1 MREIEEDR
9 GRKKKIEDVS
19 FSERKYC
26 PLSSSAEASGAGGT
40 WRSRI
45 SSFIFYLLFFTL
57 SPLKAQI
64 NTERVLLMGRN
75 ALYYEDY
82 VLAIQ
87 RFNMVINAKPW
98 LGEPYFYRA
107 LAKYYLEDYQ
117 GAEIDCNNAVERNP
131 YALNHYVLRAICRI
145 NQSRYALAEEDYRKA
160 ISINPLDHN
169 SWHNIV
175 LCQIEMK
182 EYERADSSLDVSMRH
197 WPKDP
202 DQYTLKAQVSLLRTD
217 TLLAEKWT
225 DRAIELDEYDG
236 RAWSLKAMFQA
247 NRKEY
252 KEAEAS
258 LDKAIT
264 QTPRTAGLYVNR
276 ALARYNQDNLRGAMS
291 DYDAC
296 LDLEP
301 RNFIAHYNRGL
312 LRASVGE
319 DNLAIEDFNFV
330 LELEPDN
337 TIALYNRALLLD
349 NVGDYNG
356 AIRDISAVIK
366 DYPEFWD
373 GYRHRAAIKRK
384 IGDTNGAER
393 DEFKVLQARL
403 DAAAG
408 KKQPVRTRK
417 KSEHNIEDY
426 AALVEEDTHEEENE
440 YASEYRGKVQNRQT
454 ELRPEPIY
462 SLTYYKRTSETNTYV
477 AYCQQIEELNAHNVL
492 PRQLY
497 LTDNVAP
504 MTAKQTEAHQA
515 TIAMLSEK
523 LEQGQADKGLL
534 LRRALDYYHVRDFEN
549 AVADMDEFILN
560 GNSDSLLFTL
570 HSSLALAYILRAQ
583 CRFAQLEV
591 SRTTANASDLRLGYL
606 MVMQDY
612 GKASDLMPDAPFLH
626 YNIGCVQ
633 VQLSDYVAAQK
644 SFSRAIEL
652 DPHFPSAYYGR
663 GVAYILGGQTEQGLI
678 DLSQAGELGLY
689 SAYNLIKKY
698 SKEKTKEKKQKD

>member
-1 MREIEEDR
+1 
-9 GRKKKIEDVS
+9 
-19 FSERKYC
+19 
-26 PLSSSAEASGAGGT
+26 
-40 WRSRI
+40 
-45 SSFIFYLLFFTL
+45 
-57 SPLKAQI
+57 
-64 NTERVLLMGRN
+64 MGRN

-131 YALNHYVLRAICRI
+131 YALNHYILRALCRI
-145 NQSRYALAEEDYRKA
+145 NQNRYALAEEDYQKA
-160 ISINPLDHN
+160 IAINPLDHN
-169 SWHNIV
+169 AWHNIV
-175 LCQIEMK
+175 LCQIELK
-182 EYERADSSLDVSMRH
+182 EYERADSSLDVMLRH
-197 WPKDP
+197 WGKETE
-202 DQYTLKAQVSLLRTD
+202 QYTMKAQVSLLRTD
-217 TLLAEKWT
+217 TLQAEKWT
-225 DRAIELDEYDG
+225 DRALELDEFDG
-236 RAWSLKAMFQA
+236 RAWSLKAMFQG

-258 LDKAIT
+258 LDKAIV
-264 QTPRTAGLYVNR
+264 QMPRVAGLYVNR

-301 RNFIAHYNRGL
+301 RNYIAHYNRGL
-312 LRASVGE
+312 LRANVGE

-349 NVGDYNG
+349 NIGDYNG

-373 GYRHRAAIKRK
+373 GYRQRAAIKRK

-408 KKQPVRTRK
+408 KKHPVRTRK

-426 AALVEEDTHEEENE
+426 AALVEEDEHEEENE
-440 YASEYRGKVQNRQT
+440 YVSEYRGKVQNRQT

-462 SLTYYKRTSETNTYV
+462 SLTYYKRDSETNTYV
-477 AYCQQIEELNAHNVL
+477 AYCPELEKLNAKQTL
-492 PRQLY
+492 SLRLY
-497 LTDNVAP
+497 LTDNEAP
-504 MTAKQTEAHQA
+504 MTEKQTEAHQ
-515 TIAMLSEK
+515 TSIANSP
-523 LEQGQADKGLL
+523 DST
-534 LRRALDYYHVRDFEN
+534 LRGEELFKRALDYYHIRDFEN
-549 AVADMDEFILN
+549 AVSDMNALIQEN
-560 GNSDSLLFTL
+560 GPEP
-570 HSSLALAYILRAQ
+570 LALILRAQ

-591 SRTTANASDLRLGYL
+591 SRTTASASDLRLGYL
-606 MVMQDY
+606 MAVQDY
-612 GKASDLMPDAPFLH
+612 DKASFLMPDAPFLH

-633 VQLSDYVAAQK
+633 VQLADYLAAQK

-652 DPHFPSAYYGR
+652 DPRFPSAYYGR
-663 GVAYILGGQTEQGLI
+663 GVAYILAGQIDEGLS

-689 SAYNLIKKY
+689 TAYNLIKKY
-698 SKEKTKEKKQKD
+698 SKEKKSQD

>member
-1 MREIEEDR
+1 MRVLIN
-9 GRKKKIEDVS
+9 KMLS
-19 FSERKYC
+19 LA
-26 PLSSSAEASGAGGT
+26 PLKGG
-40 WRSRI
+40 WVVC
-45 SSFIFYLLFFTL
+45 FLLFCL
-57 SPLKAQI
+57 SPLRAQI
-64 NTERVLLMGRN
+64 NADRVLLMGRN

-87 RFNMVINAKPW
+87 RFNMVINVKPW

-107 LAKYYLEDYQ
+107 VAKFYLEDYQ
-117 GAEIDCNNAVERNP
+117 GAEIDCNNAVQRNP
-131 YALNHYVLRAICRI
+131 YAINHYVLRALCRI
-145 NQSRYALAEEDYRKA
+145 NQDRFALAEEDYQKA
-160 ISINPLDHN
+160 LSINPLDHN

-175 LCQIEMK
+175 LCQIELK
-182 EYERADSSLDVSMRH
+182 EYERADSSLDAMIRH
-197 WPKDP
+197 WPKESE
-202 DQYTLKAQVSLLRTD
+202 QYTMKAQVSLLRTD
-217 TLLAEKWT
+217 TVRAEKWI
-225 DRAIELDEYDG
+225 DQAIELDEYDG
-236 RAWSLKAMFQA
+236 KAWSLKAMFQA
-247 NRKEY
+247 NRQEY

-264 QTPRTAGLYVNR
+264 QLPRTAGLYVNR

-330 LELEPDN
+330 IELEPDN

-349 NVGDYNG
+349 NIGDYNG

-373 GYRHRAAIKRK
+373 GYRQRAAIKRK

-408 KKQPVRTRK
+408 KKMPVRTRK
-417 KSEHNIEDY
+417 KSERNIEDY

-440 YASEYRGKVQNRQT
+440 YASDYRGKVQNRQA

-462 SLTYYKRTSETNTYV
+462 SLTYYRRTSETNSYV
-477 AYCQQIEELNAHNVL
+477 VYCSELEKLNSRHILA
-492 PRQLY
+492 RQLY
-497 LTDNVAP
+497 LTDNEAP
-504 MTAKQTEAHQA
+504 MTSKQTDSHQA
-515 TIAMLSEK
+515 SVLALT
-523 LEQGQADKGLL
+523 EQLDAIDNNQWTTDNKQQAADWLIK
-534 LRRALDYYHVRDFEN
+534 RALDYYHIRDFEN
-549 AVADMDEFILN
+549 AVSDMNALIQEN
-560 GNSDSLLFTL
+560 GANP
-570 HSSLALAYILRAQ
+570 LALILRAQ
-583 CRFAQLEV
+583 CRYAQLEV

-606 MVMQDY
+606 MAVQDY
-612 GKASDLMPDAPFLH
+612 NKASDLMPDAPFLH
-626 YNIGCVQ
+626 YNIGCLQ
-633 VQLSDYVAAQK
+633 VQLADYLAAQK
-644 SFSRAIEL
+644 SFTRAIEL

-663 GVAYILGGQTEQGLI
+663 GVAYILGGQVEEGLK
-678 DLSQAGELGLY
+678 DLSQAGEYGIY

-698 SKEKTKEKKQKD
+698 SQTKGKSDKEKN

>member
-1 MREIEEDR
+1 
-9 GRKKKIEDVS
+9 
-19 FSERKYC
+19 
-26 PLSSSAEASGAGGT
+26 
-40 WRSRI
+40 
-45 SSFIFYLLFFTL
+45 
-57 SPLKAQI
+57 
-64 NTERVLLMGRN
+64 MGRN

-87 RFNMVINAKPW
+87 RFNMVISAKPW

-107 LAKYYLEDYQ
+107 LAKYYLEDFQ

-131 YALNHYVLRAICRI
+131 YALNHYVLRALCRI
-145 NQSRYALAEEDYRKA
+145 NQNRYALAEEDYQKA

-175 LCQIEMK
+175 LCQIELK
-182 EYERADSSLDVSMRH
+182 EYARADSSLDMMLHH
-197 WPKDP
+197 WPKETE
-202 DQYTLKAQVSLLRTD
+202 QYTMKAQVSLLRTD
-217 TLLAEKWT
+217 TVQAEKWT
-225 DRAIELDEYDG
+225 DRALELDDYDG
-236 RAWSLKAMFQA
+236 RAWSLKAMFQG

-252 KEAEAS
+252 KEAETS
-258 LDKAIT
+258 LDKAIV
-264 QTPRTAGLYVNR
+264 QMPRTAALYVNR

-301 RNFIAHYNRGL
+301 RNYLAHYNRGL
-312 LRASVGE
+312 LRAQVGE

-349 NVGDYNG
+349 NIGDYKG

-373 GYRHRAAIKRK
+373 GYRQRAAIKRK
-384 IGDTNGAER
+384 IGDVNGAER

-408 KKQPVRTRK
+408 KKYPVRTRK

-426 AALVEEDTHEEENE
+426 AALVEEDKHEEENE
-440 YASEYRGKVQNRQT
+440 YVSEYRGKVQNRQT

-462 SLTYYKRTSETNTYV
+462 SLTYYRNLSETNTYV
-477 AYCQQIEELNAHNVL
+477 AYLQELETLNNRHL
-492 PRQLY
+492 FPMRLY
-497 LTDNVAP
+497 LTDNEAP
-504 MTAKQTEAHQA
+504 MTEKQTETHQA
-515 TIAMLSEK
+515 AITSLSEQ
-523 LEQGQADKGLL
+523 LDKKPHDKDML
-534 LRRALDYYHVRDFEN
+534 LRRALDYYHIRDFEN
-549 AVADMDEFILN
+549 AVADMDALILEN
-560 GNSDSLLFTL
+560 GPDPM
-570 HSSLALAYILRAQ
+570 ALILRAQ

-606 MVMQDY
+606 MVVQDY
-612 GKASDLMPDAPFLH
+612 NKASDLMPDAPFLH

-633 VQLSDYVAAQK
+633 VQLADYLAAQK

-652 DPHFPSAYYGR
+652 DSHFPSAYYGR
-663 GVAYILGGQTEQGLI
+663 GVAYILGGQTEQGLS

-689 SAYNLIKKY
+689 TAYNLIKKY
-698 SKEKTKEKKQKD
+698 SQTKK

>member
-1 MREIEEDR
+1 MRVKRLFLIVAMLIGVASSPFDF
-9 GRKKKIEDVS
+9 
-19 FSERKYC
+19 FS
-26 PLSSSAEASGAGGT
+26 
-40 WRSRI
+40 
-45 SSFIFYLLFFTL
+45 L

-64 NTERVLLMGRN
+64 NTDRVLLMGRN

-87 RFNMVINAKPW
+87 RFNMVINVKPW

-131 YALNHYVLRAICRI
+131 YALNHYVLRALCRI
-145 NQSRYALAEEDYRKA
+145 NQDRYALAEEDYQKA
-160 ISINPLDHN
+160 LSINPLDHN
-169 SWHNIV
+169 SLHNIV
-175 LCQIEMK
+175 LCQIEQK
-182 EYERADSSLDVSMRH
+182 KYERADSSLDVMIRH
-197 WPKDP
+197 WPKEP
-202 DQYTLKAQVSLLRTD
+202 EQYTMKAQVSLLRTD
-217 TLLAEKWT
+217 TIQAEKWT
-225 DRAIELDEYDG
+225 DKALELDEYDG

-264 QTPRTAGLYVNR
+264 QMPRMAGLYVNR
-276 ALARYNQDNLRGAMS
+276 ALTRYNQDNLRGAMS

-301 RNFIAHYNRGL
+301 RNYIAHYNRGL

-330 LELEPDN
+330 LDLEPDN

-349 NVGDYNG
+349 NIGDYNG

-373 GYRHRAAIKRK
+373 GYRQRAAIKRK

-408 KKQPVRTRK
+408 KKHAVRTRK
-417 KSEHNIEDY
+417 KSERNIEDY

-440 YASEYRGKVQNRQT
+440 YVSEYRGKVQNKQT
-454 ELRPEPIY
+454 ELHPEPIY
-462 SLTYYKRTSETNTYV
+462 SLSYYKRASETNTYV
-477 AYCQQIEELNAHNVL
+477 AFCPQIEELNIHRVL
-492 PRQLY
+492 PQQLY
-497 LTDNVAP
+497 LTDNIAP
-504 MTAKQTEAHQA
+504 MTAKQTEMHQA
-515 TIAMLSEK
+515 SAIALSEQ
-523 LEQGQADKGLL
+523 LEQTPEDANLL
-534 LRRALDYYHVRDFEN
+534 MRRALDYYHIRDFEN
-549 AVADMDEFILN
+549 AVADMNALISIHNTQFTTHNSSNSQTTEQLN
-560 GNSDSLLFTL
+560 NL
-570 HSSLALAYILRAQ
+570 LALAYILRAQ

-591 SRTTANASDLRLGYL
+591 SRTTASASDLRLGYL
-606 MVMQDY
+606 MVVQDY
-612 GKASDLMPDAPFLH
+612 NKASDMMPDVPFLH

-633 VQLSDYVAAQK
+633 VQLSDYLAAQK
-644 SFSRAIEL
+644 SFSRALEI

-663 GVAYILGGQTEQGLI
+663 GVAYILGGQTEQGLS
-678 DLSQAGELGLY
+678 DLSQAGEYGLY
-689 SAYNLIKKY
+689 TAYNLIKKY
-698 SKEKTKEKKQKD
+698 SQTKK

>member
-1 MREIEEDR
+1 
-9 GRKKKIEDVS
+9 
-19 FSERKYC
+19 
-26 PLSSSAEASGAGGT
+26 
-40 WRSRI
+40 
-45 SSFIFYLLFFTL
+45 
-57 SPLKAQI
+57 
-64 NTERVLLMGRN
+64 MGRN

-117 GAEIDCNNAVERNP
+117 GAEIDCNQAVEHNP
-131 YALNHYVLRAICRI
+131 YALNHYVLRALCRI
-145 NQSRYALAEEDYRKA
+145 NQSRYALAEADYRKA
-160 ISINPLDHN
+160 IAINPLDHN

-175 LCQIEMK
+175 LCQIELK
-182 EYERADSSLDVSMRH
+182 EYERADSSLDVMLRH
-197 WPKDP
+197 WSKETE
-202 DQYTLKAQVSLLRTD
+202 QYTMKAQVALLRTD
-217 TLLAEKWT
+217 TVGAERWT

-236 RAWSLKAMFQA
+236 RAWSIKAMFQA

-258 LDKAIT
+258 LDKAIV
-264 QTPRTAGLYVNR
+264 QMPRTAGLYVNR

-301 RNFIAHYNRGL
+301 RNYLAHYNRGL
-312 LRASVGE
+312 LRAQVGE

-366 DYPEFWD
+366 DYPDFWE
-373 GYRHRAAIKRK
+373 GYRQRAAIKRK

-408 KKQPVRTRK
+408 KKRPVRTRK
-417 KSEHNIEDY
+417 KSERNIEDY

-440 YASEYRGKVQNRQT
+440 YVSEYRGKVQNRQT
-454 ELRPEPIY
+454 ELHPGPIY
-462 SLTYYKRTSETNTYV
+462 SLTYYKKDSETNTYV
-477 AYCQQIEELNAHNVL
+477 AYCSQLEKLNAGKAL
-492 PRQLY
+492 PHQLF
-497 LTDNVAP
+497 LTDSEAP
-504 MTAKQTEAHQA
+504 LAAKQTESHQA
-515 TIAMLSEK
+515 SILSLSEQ
-523 LEQGQADKGLL
+523 LENSPADKDLL
-534 LRRALDYYHVRDFEN
+534 MRRALDYYHIRDFEN
-549 AVADMDEFILN
+549 AVSDMNALIQENGADP
-560 GNSDSLLFTL
+560 
-570 HSSLALAYILRAQ
+570 LALVLRAQ

-591 SRTTANASDLRLGYL
+591 SRTTASASDLRLSYL
-606 MVMQDY
+606 MVVQDY
-612 GKASDLMPDAPFLH
+612 NKASELMPDAPFLY

-633 VQLSDYVAAQK
+633 VQLADFGAAQR
-644 SFSRAIEL
+644 SFSRAVEL
-652 DPHFPSAYYGR
+652 DPQFPNGYYGR
-663 GVAYILGGQTEQGLI
+663 GVAYILGGLTEQGLS

-689 SAYNLIKKY
+689 TAYNLIKKY
-698 SKEKTKEKKQKD
+698 SKEKKSKD

>member
-1 MREIEEDR
+1 MLL
-9 GRKKKIEDVS
+9 
-19 FSERKYC
+19 C
-26 PLSSSAEASGAGGT
+26 LS
-40 WRSRI
+40 
-45 SSFIFYLLFFTL
+45 
-57 SPLKAQI
+57 LKAQI
-64 NTERVLLMGRN
+64 NTDRVLLMGRN

-87 RFNMVINAKPW
+87 RFNMVISVKPW

-131 YALNHYVLRAICRI
+131 YALNHYVLRALCRI
-145 NQSRYALAEEDYRKA
+145 NQSRYALAEEDYQKA
-160 ISINPLDHN
+160 IAINPLDHN

-175 LCQIEMK
+175 LCQIELK
-182 EYERADSSLDVSMRH
+182 EYEKADSSLDVMLHH
-197 WPKDP
+197 WGKETE
-202 DQYTLKAQVSLLRTD
+202 QYTMKAQVSLLRTD
-217 TLLAEKWT
+217 TIKAEEWT
-225 DRAIELDEYDG
+225 DRALGLDEYDG
-236 RAWSLKAMFQA
+236 KAWSLKAMFQG

-258 LDKAIT
+258 LDKAIM
-264 QTPRTAGLYVNR
+264 QMPRNAGLYVNR

-301 RNFIAHYNRGL
+301 RNYIAHYNRGL

-349 NVGDYNG
+349 NIGDYKG

-373 GYRHRAAIKRK
+373 GYRQRAAIKRK
-384 IGDTNGAER
+384 IGDINGAER

-403 DAAAG
+403 DAAVG
-408 KKQPVRTRK
+408 KKHPVRTRK

-426 AALVEEDTHEEENE
+426 AALVEEDEHEEENE
-440 YASEYRGKVQNRQT
+440 YVSEYRGKVQNRQT

-462 SLTYYKRTSETNTYV
+462 SLTYYRKDSETNTYI
-477 AYCQQIEELNAHNVL
+477 AYCPQIEELNAHKKFPL
-492 PRQLY
+492 QLY
-497 LTDNVAP
+497 LTENEAS
-504 MTAKQTEAHQA
+504 MTEKQTEAHQVS
-515 TIAMLSEK
+515 IAALSEQ
-523 LEQGQADKGLL
+523 LEQKPTDKDLL
-534 LRRALDYYHVRDFEN
+534 MQRALDYYHIRDFEN
-549 AVADMDEFILN
+549 GVADMDALIQKN
-560 GNSDSLLFTL
+560 GADA
-570 HSSLALAYILRAQ
+570 LALVLRAQ

-591 SRTTANASDLRLGYL
+591 SRTTASASDLRLGYL
-606 MVMQDY
+606 MAMQDY
-612 GKASDLMPDAPFLH
+612 YKASDLMPDVPFLH

-633 VQLSDYVAAQK
+633 VQLADYAAAQK

-663 GVAYILGGQTEQGLI
+663 GVAYILGGQTEQGLS
-678 DLSQAGELGLY
+678 DLSQAGEYGLY
-689 SAYNLIKKY
+689 TAYNLIKKY
-698 SKEKTKEKKQKD
+698 SKQATK

>member
-1 MREIEEDR
+1 MRTKRIFLIVAMLF
-9 GRKKKIEDVS
+9 GVA
-19 FSERKYC
+19 FS
-26 PLSSSAEASGAGGT
+26 P
-40 WRSRI
+40 
-45 SSFIFYLLFFTL
+45 FHLFNFSTL
-57 SPLKAQI
+57 NAQI
-64 NTERVLLMGRN
+64 NTDRVLLMGRN

-107 LAKYYLEDYQ
+107 LGKFYLEDYQ
-117 GAEIDCNNAVERNP
+117 GSEIDCNNAIERNP
-131 YALNHYVLRAICRI
+131 YALNHYVLRALCRI
-145 NQSRYALAEEDYRKA
+145 NQSRYALAEEDYQKA

-169 SWHNIV
+169 AWHNIV
-175 LCQIEMK
+175 LCQIELK
-182 EYERADSSLDVSMRH
+182 QYERADSSLDVMLRH
-197 WPKDP
+197 WGKEPE
-202 DQYTLKAQVSLLRTD
+202 QYTMKAQVSLLRTD
-217 TLLAEKWT
+217 TVQAEKWT
-225 DRAIELDEYDG
+225 DKALELDEYDG
-236 RAWSLKAMFQA
+236 RAWGLKAMFQG
-247 NRKEY
+247 NRNEY

-258 LDKAIT
+258 LDKAIV
-264 QTPRTAGLYVNR
+264 QLPRTAGLYVNR

-301 RNFIAHYNRGL
+301 RNYIAHYNRGL

-349 NVGDYNG
+349 NIGDYNG

-373 GYRHRAAIKRK
+373 GYRQRAAIKRK
-384 IGDTNGAER
+384 IGDTAGAER

-417 KSEHNIEDY
+417 KSQHNIEDY
-426 AALVEEDTHEEENE
+426 AALVEEDEHEEENE
-440 YASEYRGKVQNRQT
+440 YVSEYRGKVQNRQT

-462 SLTYYKRTSETNTYV
+462 LLTYYRKLSETNTYTC
-477 AYCQQIEELNAHNVL
+477 YCQELETLNASKSL
-492 PRQLY
+492 PSQLY
-497 LTDNVAP
+497 LTDSEAP
-504 MTAKQTEAHQA
+504 LTAKQTEAHQA
-515 TIAMLSEK
+515 AIANPSDSILSG
-523 LEQGQADKGLL
+523 EQLFQ
-534 LRRALDYYHVRDFEN
+534 RALDYYHIRDFEN
-549 AVADMDEFILN
+549 AVADMDELILS
-560 GNSDSLLFTL
+560 GNSDSYLQSPGTGGTRFTL
-570 HSSLALAYILRAQ
+570 HPSFPYILRAQ

-591 SRTTANASDLRLGYL
+591 SRTTASASDLRLGYL
-606 MVMQDY
+606 MVVQDY
-612 GKASDLMPDAPFLH
+612 NKAADLMPDAPFLY

-633 VQLSDYVAAQK
+633 VQLADYLAAQK

-652 DPHFPSAYYGR
+652 DAHFPSAYYGR
-663 GVAYILGGQTEQGLI
+663 GVAYILGGQTEQGLG
-678 DLSQAGELGLY
+678 DLSQAGEQGLY

-698 SKEKTKEKKQKD
+698 SKELTAKK

>member
-1 MREIEEDR
+1 M
-9 GRKKKIEDVS
+9 
-19 FSERKYC
+19 FS
-26 PLSSSAEASGAGGT
+26 LSLT
-40 WRSRI
+40 
-45 SSFIFYLLFFTL
+45 
-57 SPLKAQI
+57 AQI
-64 NTERVLLMGRN
+64 NTDRVLLMGRN

-87 RFNMVINAKPW
+87 RFNMVISAKPW

-131 YALNHYVLRAICRI
+131 YALNHYVLRALCRI
-145 NQSRYALAEEDYRKA
+145 NQNRYALAEEDYQKA
-160 ISINPLDHN
+160 IAINPLDHN
-169 SWHNIV
+169 AWHNIV
-175 LCQIEMK
+175 LCQIELK
-182 EYERADSSLDVSMRH
+182 EYEKADSSLDVMLRY
-197 WPKDP
+197 WGKEPE
-202 DQYTLKAQVSLLRTD
+202 QYTMKAQVSLLRTD
-217 TLLAEKWT
+217 TVKAEKWT
-225 DRAIELDEYDG
+225 DRALELDEYDG
-236 RAWSLKAMFQA
+236 KAWSLKSMFQG

-258 LDKAIT
+258 LDKAIV
-264 QTPRTAGLYVNR
+264 QMPRVAGLYVNR

-312 LRASVGE
+312 LRANVGE

-349 NVGDYNG
+349 NIGDYKG

-373 GYRHRAAIKRK
+373 GYRQRAAIKRK
-384 IGDTNGAER
+384 IGDINGAER

-408 KKQPVRTRK
+408 KKHPVRTRK

-426 AALVEEDTHEEENE
+426 AALVEEDEHEEENE
-440 YASEYRGKVQNRQT
+440 YVSEYRGKVQNRQT
-454 ELRPEPIY
+454 ELQPEPIY
-462 SLTYYKRTSETNTYV
+462 SLTYYKRDSETNTYV
-477 AYCQQIEELNAHNVL
+477 AYCPQIEELNNLHVF
-492 PRQLY
+492 PTSLY
-497 LTDNVAP
+497 LTDNEAP
-504 MTAKQTEAHQA
+504 LTAKQTEAHQ
-515 TIAMLSEK
+515 TSITVLSEQIEEF
-523 LEQGQADKGLL
+523 EQKHLDMVDRELL
-534 LRRALDYYHVRDFEN
+534 LKRALDYYHVRDFEN
-549 AVADMDEFILN
+549 AIWDMTHLIHMN
-560 GNSDSLLFTL
+560 GSDP
-570 HSSLALAYILRAQ
+570 LAFILRAQ

-606 MVMQDY
+606 MAVQDY
-612 GKASDLMPDAPFLH
+612 DKASLLIPDAPFLH

-633 VQLSDYVAAQK
+633 VQLADYHAAQK
-644 SFSRAIEL
+644 SFTRALEL
-652 DPHFPSAYYGR
+652 DPRFPSAYYGR
-663 GVAYILGGQTEQGLI
+663 GVAYILAGQIDEGLS

-689 SAYNLIKKY
+689 TAYNLIKKY
-698 SKEKTKEKKQKD
+698 SKEKKSQD

>member
-1 MREIEEDR
+1 MSVKRLSLLVAMLI
-9 GRKKKIEDVS
+9 GIVNFQ
-19 FSERKYC
+19 FSIFNFQ
-26 PLSSSAEASGAGGT
+26 LSTAC
-40 WRSRI
+40 
-45 SSFIFYLLFFTL
+45 
-57 SPLKAQI
+57 AQI
-64 NTERVLLMGRN
+64 NTDRVLLMGRN

-87 RFNMVINAKPW
+87 RFNMVINVKPW

-107 LAKYYLEDYQ
+107 LAKFYLEDYQ

-131 YALNHYVLRAICRI
+131 YALNHYVLRALCRI
-145 NQSRYALAEEDYRKA
+145 NQNRYALAEEDYQKA
-160 ISINPLDHN
+160 LSINPLDHN

-175 LCQIEMK
+175 LCQIELK
-182 EYERADSSLDVSMRH
+182 EYERADSSLDVMLRH
-197 WPKDP
+197 WSKEPE
-202 DQYTLKAQVSLLRTD
+202 QYTMKAQVSLLRTD
-217 TLLAEKWT
+217 TVQAEKWT
-225 DRAIELDEYDG
+225 DRALELDSYDG

-247 NRKEY
+247 NREEY
-252 KEAEAS
+252 KKAEAS
-258 LDKAIT
+258 LDKAIM
-264 QTPRTAGLYVNR
+264 QMPRMAGLYVNR
-276 ALARYNQDNLRGAMS
+276 ALTRYNQDNLRGAMS

-301 RNFIAHYNRGL
+301 RNYLAHYNRGL

-330 LELEPDN
+330 LDLEPDN

-349 NVGDYNG
+349 NIGDYNG

-408 KKQPVRTRK
+408 KKHAVRTRK
-417 KSEHNIEDY
+417 KSERNIEDY

-440 YASEYRGKVQNRQT
+440 YVSEYRGKVQNRQT

-462 SLTYYKRTSETNTYV
+462 TLSYYKRSSETNTYV
-477 AYCQQIEELNAHNVL
+477 AYCSELEALNIRKAL
-492 PRQLY
+492 PKQLY
-497 LTDNVAP
+497 LTDNEGS
-504 MTAKQTEAHQA
+504 MTEKLTEAHQA
-515 TIAMLSEK
+515 SINALSEQ
-523 LEQGQADKGLL
+523 LEEKPEDRNLL
-534 LRRALDYYHVRDFEN
+534 MRRALDYYHVRDFEN
-549 AVADMDEFILN
+549 AVADMNALISFPNTPNNHTTKEQ
-560 GNSDSLLFTL
+560 
-570 HSSLALAYILRAQ
+570 LALALILRAQ

-606 MVMQDY
+606 MVVQDY
-612 GKASDLMPDAPFLH
+612 NKASDLMPDAPFLH

-633 VQLSDYVAAQK
+633 VQLADYVAAQK
-644 SFSRAIEL
+644 SFSRALQL
-652 DPHFPSAYYGR
+652 DSHFPSAYYGR
-663 GVAYILGGQTEQGLI
+663 GVAYILGGQTDEGLS
-678 DLSQAGELGLY
+678 DLSQAGEYGLY

-698 SKEKTKEKKQKD
+698 SKEKKQQASK